1 MQGIADYQFLRPVV
15 EGSRGSVYLAV
26 PPARLGLDCAH
37 VGVKV
42 VVGPTSEDSL
52 RRATRELRAF
62 ASAQSPFLVKLLD
75 AGQQD
80 GTFFYSMEYCQLG
93 SLAQPARPL
102 SRAEVVVAVAQA
114 ARAAHALHE
123 AGLVHRSIKPA
134 NILLRDDGARLSD
147 LGLVQTLSP
156 GQTITG
162 FGPVGD
168 VEFVEPSILLGQPG
182 SRASDVWSL
191 GATLHRA
198 ITGDGIYGELP
209 ADDPLLCIRRVLGNR
224 PRLSS
229 RLSGADAEVI
239 GRCLAVAAA
248 DRPRDALSLA
258 QELEKLH

>member
-93 SLAQPARPL
+93 SLAQPV
-102 SRAEVVVAVAQA
+102 AEWEV
-114 ARAAHALHE
+114 
-123 AGLVHRSIKPA
+123 
-134 NILLRDDGARLSD
+134 
-147 LGLVQTLSP
+147 
-156 GQTITG
+156 
-162 FGPVGD
+162 
-168 VEFVEPSILLGQPG
+168 
-182 SRASDVWSL
+182 
-191 GATLHRA
+191 
-198 ITGDGIYGELP
+198 LP
-209 ADDPLLCIRRVLGNR
+209 AVHLM
-224 PRLSS
+224 
-229 RLSGADAEVI
+229 
-239 GRCLAVAAA
+239 
-248 DRPRDALSLA
+248 
-258 QELEKLH
+258 

>member
-1 MQGIADYQFLRPVV
+1 MQGIADYRFLRPVV

-26 PPARLGLDCAH
+26 PPPRLGLDCEH

-42 VVGPTSEDSL
+42 VAGPTNEDSL

-93 SLAQPARPL
+93 SLAQPARTL
-102 SRAEVVVAVAQA
+102 SHAEIVVAVAQA
-114 ARAAHALHE
+114 ARAAHSLHE

-168 VEFVEPSILLGQPG
+168 VEYVEPSILL
-182 SRASDVWSL
+182 AL
-191 GATLHRA
+191 
-198 ITGDGIYGELP
+198 I
-209 ADDPLLCIRRVLGNR
+209 
-224 PRLSS
+224 
-229 RLSGADAEVI
+229 
-239 GRCLAVAAA
+239 RCLVARRNAAPCDHWRRHLWRAAGRRPAAVHPQGAQQ
-248 DRPRDALSLA
+248 PSALES
-258 QELEKLH
+258 